1 MQIIP
6 AYTCTGLIPR
16 QNWIWLFGLFL
27 KCLMFRY
34 LDGFLQVELG
44 HNFCFTGTI
53 VRHYRW
59 PSDEHIWQ
67 NLKIKIKKIV
77 GRTRT
82 WAVSSQSDGLTD
94 PRASRTASTYNTN
107 FGPGL
112 SWSGISTIFSVL
124 VRAGPRFR
132 KFFRP
137 WYGPVLGPGPTRL
150 VRDHLVMVRE
160 SLIDPKTYI
169 FLRINCW
176 FGFPWTKTHF
186 S

>member
-1 MQIIP
+1 MTNIGYLRLKPYKSSNWACIMQIIP

-27 KCLMFRY
+27 KCLMFRF

-59 PSDEHIWQ
+59 PSNEHIWQ

-94 PRASRTASTYNTN
+94 PRASRTASTY
-107 FGPGL
+107 
-112 SWSGISTIFSVL
+112 SVL
-124 VRAGPRFR
+124 V
-132 KFFRP
+132 
-137 WYGPVLGPGPTRL
+137 WVGPGFLQFSRFWSEL
-150 VRDHLVMVRE
+150 VLDFVNFSGPGTVR
-160 SLIDPKTYI
+160 S
-169 FLRINCW
+169 
-176 FGFPWTKTHF
+176 
-186 S
+186 